1 MTEDIDL
8 HQTLFRGIMPLMCNG
23 TKTDLKAVGVPTRMP
38 MGATNIASALLTVN
52 RLFSLPPAAIAAC
65 SDRRISSAG
74 PGGAPDARIQAPHNS
89 APSTRG

>member
-23 TKTDLKAVGVPTRMP
+23 TKTDLKAVGATTRMP
-38 MGATNIASALLTVN
+38 IGATNIASALLTVN
-52 RLFSLPPAAIAAC
+52 TLFSLPPVAIAAC

-74 PGGAPDARIQAPHNS
+74 PGCAPAAWIQAPHNS
-89 APSTRG
+89 APSIRG